1 MAENRDQSHP
11 PFRLG
16 LISMPWALFNRPSVQ
31 LGALKGYLAQGEP
44 DVQVSCL
51 HPYLGLAK
59 SLGLDLYREISPD
72 VWLCEGLYAG
82 LLFPEQRGALRGFLG
97 KRLKQCKAA
106 GVHDIDSL
114 WQKADVHLQDWL
126 ARQD

>member
-11 PFRLG
+11 PFCLG

-31 LGALKGYLAQGEP
+31 LGALKSYLAQAEP
-44 DVQVSCL
+44 EVQVSCL

-59 SLGLDLYREISPD
+59 SIGLALYREISQD

-82 LLFPEQRGALRGFLG
+82 LLFPEQRGVLRGFLG
-97 KRLKQCKAA
+97 KRLKIHYSHCI
-106 GVHDIDSL
+106 GF
-114 WQKADVHLQDWL
+114 
-126 ARQD
+126 R